1 VKQIPCG
8 NDNKKSKG
16 RCGFPAGLT
25 TRKAKADAAATTDA
39 DPYGMTERKTRAIA
53 DRKAMAEGAPIE

>member
-1 VKQIPCG
+1 M
-8 NDNKKSKG
+8 
-16 RCGFPAGLT
+16 T